1 MKRGYYVHFEGRS
14 SIGVSKKIDMQT
26 ASLSKHFQ
34 MGEVEVRSVNRSL
47 IQRMLGLFPT
57 ASIKRNYKN
66 ALLQIENPDFLYA
79 RRAVADRAYVNFWKT
94 IKQKYPGCK
103 LIIEVFTYP
112 YDKDDFAH
120 WDAWPFYIKERLYR
134 KKLKKYVD
142 AFVTY
147 SEDTEI
153 FGVPTIRT
161 INGIQL
167 ENIIPAKGF
176 YREDKITMIA
186 VAYMQSHHG
195 YERIIEGLHQYYL
208 NSGSKYT
215 VDLFLIGDG
224 PEKPYYQSLVSK
236 YHLENYVRF
245 YPTMSGDALD
255 EMYDISDIALASFG
269 TYKKGVYTRLS
280 ALKTREYLAKG
291 MPIITGCEIDVLDSQ
306 YEYVRNFPNNAE
318 PVNIEEVVAFYQ
330 NIKQKAKDKQAVIN
344 TIRQFAESH
353 VSMDSAM
360 KPIINYIDA
369 SQR

>member
-1 MKRGYYVHFEGRS
+1 MKKGYYIHFEGRS
-14 SIGVSKKIDMQT
+14 SIGISKKIDMQT
-26 ASLSKHFQ
+26 ASLSRYFD
-34 MGEVEVRSVNRSL
+34 MGEVEVRTIKRSL
-47 IQRMLGLFPT
+47 LQRIIGLFPT
-57 ASIKRNYKN
+57 ASIKRDYKS
-66 ALLQIENPDFLYA
+66 ALAKLDSPDFLYV
-79 RRAVADRAYVNFWKT
+79 RRAVADRAYVHFWKQV
-94 IKQKYPGCK
+94 KEKYPGCK

-112 YDKDDFAH
+112 YDKDDFAR
-120 WDAWPFYIKERLYR
+120 WDAWPFYIKELLYR
-134 KKLKKYVD
+134 GKLKKYVD

-167 ENIIPAKGF
+167 ETISPAKGA
-176 YREDKITMIA
+176 YQENKITMMA

-195 YERIIEGLHQYYL
+195 YERIIEGLHRYYQKPG
-208 NSGSKYT
+208 NKYT
-215 VDLFLIGDG
+215 VELLLIGDG
-224 PEKPYYQSLVSK
+224 PEKPFYQSLVQK

-245 YPTMSGDALD
+245 YQTMSGDALD

-291 MPIITGCEIDVLDSQ
+291 IPIITGCEIDVLDSR
-306 YEYVRNFPNNAE
+306 YEFVRNFPNNAE
-318 PVNIEEVVAFYQ
+318 PVDINEVIAFYD
-330 NIKQKAKDKQAVIN
+330 NIKQKKTDKHAVIN

-360 KPIINYIDA
+360 KPIVDYIGA
-369 SQR
+369 SQQ

>member
-1 MKRGYYVHFEGRS
+1 MKKGYYIHFEGRS

-26 ASLSKHFQ
+26 ASLSKHFD
-34 MGEVEVRSVNRSL
+34 MGEVEVHTVKRSL
-47 IQRMLGLFPT
+47 LQRILGLFPT
-57 ASIKRNYKN
+57 ASIKRDYES
-66 ALLQIENPDFLYA
+66 ALTQLENPDFLYV
-79 RRAVADRAYVNFWKT
+79 RRAVADRAYVSFWKRV
-94 IKQKYPGCK
+94 KEKYPNCK
-103 LIIEVFTYP
+103 IIIEVFTYP
-112 YDKDDFAH
+112 YDKDDFGR
-120 WDAWPFYIKERLYR
+120 WDAWPFYIKELLYR

-142 AFVTY
+142 TFVTY

-167 ENIIPAKGF
+167 ENISPSKGT
-176 YREDKITMIA
+176 YQENRITMMA

-195 YERIIEGLHQYYL
+195 YERILEGLHQYYK
-208 NSGSKYT
+208 NAANKY
-215 VDLFLIGDG
+215 VVELLLIGDG
-224 PEKPYYQSLVSK
+224 PEKPLYQSLVRK
-236 YHLENYVRF
+236 YHLENCVRF
-245 YPTMSGDALD
+245 YPTMSGNALD

-306 YEYVRNFPNNAE
+306 YEFVRNFPNSAE
-318 PVNIEEVVAFYQ
+318 PVNIDEVVAFYDR
-330 NIKQKAKDKQAVIN
+330 IKQKEKGKQAVIN

-360 KPIINYIDA
+360 KPIIDYIDS

>member
-1 MKRGYYVHFEGRS
+1 MKKGYYIHFEGRS

-26 ASLSKHFQ
+26 ASLSKYFD
-34 MGEVEVRSVNRSL
+34 MGEVEVRTVQRSL
-47 IQRMLGLFPT
+47 LRRIFGLFPT
-57 ASIKRNYKN
+57 VSIKRDYKH
-66 ALLQIENPDFLYA
+66 ALSELKNPDFLYV
-79 RRAVADRAYVNFWKT
+79 RRAVADRAYVHFWKQV
-94 IKQKYPGCK
+94 KEKYPDCK

-120 WDAWPFYIKERLYR
+120 WNAWPFYVKELLYR
-134 KKLKKYVD
+134 NKLKKYVD
-142 AFVTY
+142 TFVTY

-167 ENIIPAKGF
+167 ETISPAKGT
-176 YREDKITMIA
+176 YQENRITMMA

-195 YERIIEGLHQYYL
+195 YERIIEGLHHYYQKAD
-208 NSGSKYT
+208 NKYT
-215 VDLFLIGDG
+215 VDLLLIGDG
-224 PEKPYYQSLVSK
+224 PEKPFYQSLVQK
-236 YHLENYVRF
+236 YHLESYVRF

-255 EMYDISDIALASFG
+255 KMYDISDIALSSFG

-306 YEYVRNFPNNAE
+306 YEYVRNFPNCAD
-318 PVNIEEVVAFYQ
+318 PVNIDEVTAFYDK
-330 NIKQKAKDKQAVIN
+330 IKQKEKDKQTVIN
-344 TIRQFAESH
+344 TIRRFAESH

-360 KPIINYIDA
+360 KPIVDYIE
-369 SQR
+369 SPQR